1 LSRIRYLLDENTPH
15 VVRNRLLQRERTI
28 EVLAVGD
35 DTAPAIGTP
44 DAVLLRWIEENDYI
58 LVSRNRRTLPQHLR
72 EHVKA
77 GRHVP
82 GIFLLRRQYPFSQV
96 IEDLLLIW
104 ESGDPKEYQDQLI
117 YLPL

>member
-1 LSRIRYLLDENTPH
+1 M
-15 VVRNRLLQRERTI
+15 VRNWLLQRERNI

-35 DTAPAIGTP
+35 DTAPAIGTEDP
-44 DAVLLRWIEENDYI
+44 ELLRWIWENGYI

-72 EHVKA
+72 EHIKA

-82 GIFLLRRQYPFSQV
+82 GIFLLRRQYPLSYI

-104 ESGDPKEYQDQLI
+104 ESGDPNEFQDQLI